1 MTKLEEAEMQELG
14 MTPEKLKAKR
24 DEIAALLQEET
35 TRPTKPPR
43 KPRSDKGVPKPKKA
57 TVAGVLNEAQITK
70 LRELMEAREQALQ
83 ANTEAENA
91 MLKACADFDAYLDSL
106 TAK

>member
-35 TRPTKPPR
+35 TRPTKPQSGSGTTR
-43 KPRSDKGVPKPKKA
+43 A
-57 TVAGVLNEAQITK
+57 E
-70 LRELMEAREQALQ
+70 
-83 ANTEAENA
+83 ANTPRFLSQHEGSNA
-91 MLKACADFDAYLDSL
+91 DGTGELCPFNAAVRFPKRGQHWRRHGRAGGLV
-106 TAK
+106 